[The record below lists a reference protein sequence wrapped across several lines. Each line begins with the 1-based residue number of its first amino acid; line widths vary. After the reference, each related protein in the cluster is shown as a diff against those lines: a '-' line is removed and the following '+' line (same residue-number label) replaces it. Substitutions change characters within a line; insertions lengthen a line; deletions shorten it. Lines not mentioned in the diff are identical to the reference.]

1 MAGARAVPIF
11 HDLPP
16 SHLERAFKTINGL
29 ILPGGGQP
37 LEPGHT
43 FYDAASVLYKLA
55 IKANDAGD
63 FFPIHGTCLGFEA
76 LAIIASGDNSTIL
89 TKFDAEDYAQPL
101 KPTSAAKKSK
111 LLSSLP
117 SSVVKDL
124 YTKPYAMENHEH
136 GFSPAVFREIPQ
148 LAEIFNVLTTSVDRQ
163 GVEYVSTIE
172 AKDYPFTGTQWHP
185 EKDIF
190 EWTPDLHIPH
200 EPAAI
205 AVTQAMANYFVGEAR
220 KNQHQP
226 ESMKEEERM
235 LIYNWK
241 PKYTGK
247 HTYEGEET
255 AFEQAYM
262 FPDGSDWSV

>member
-1 MAGARAVPIF
+1 
-11 HDLPP
+11 
-16 SHLERAFKTINGL
+16 
-29 ILPGGGQP
+29 
-37 LEPGHT
+37 
-43 FYDAASVLYKLA
+43 VLYKLA
-55 IKANDAGD
+55 IQANDNGD

-101 KPTSAAKKSK
+101 IPTSGAKKSK

-136 GFSPAVFREIPQ
+136 GFNPDVFRENPQ
-148 LAEIFNVLTTSVDRQ
+148 LAETFNILTTSIDRK

-185 EKDIF
+185 EKNIF
-190 EWTPDLHIPH
+190 EWTPDLHIRH

-226 ESMKEEERM
+226 ESIKEEERM

-255 AFEQAYM
+255 AFEQVYV
-262 FPDGSDWSV
+262 FPDGSDWSA